1 MKHSISAAA
10 RIAGLSLDVIRSWER
25 RYKLVE
31 PTRDASGVRLYSDE
45 EVARL
50 ALAREATRLGHPIR
64 RVAHLSDEELEKLVE
79 RKSSQGAG
87 NSDVVARLMRAMH
100 ANQPAAVS
108 QILRSAALLTPAHEF
123 VLEIL
128 APALR
133 EIGREWEN
141 RELAIWQEHFLSNQ
155 MLAVT
160 ATLEP
165 AVPGEARILLATP
178 PFERH
183 GFGIALAAVL
193 AGAHGVAA
201 CNLGVAVPADEL
213 IAAARRLNVTA
224 VVVGMTQESVPE
236 KEALHYARAL
246 NRGLPRGVE
255 LVLGGKT
262 GTWIAHLL
270 RRGRI
275 RSVATLEEFDVLCRR
290 WR

>member
-100 ANQPAAVS
+100 ANQPTAVS

-160 ATLEP
+160 ATLER
-165 AVPGEARILLATP
+165 AVP
-178 PFERH
+178 
-183 GFGIALAAVL
+183 
-193 AGAHGVAA
+193 
-201 CNLGVAVPADEL
+201 
-213 IAAARRLNVTA
+213 
-224 VVVGMTQESVPE
+224 
-236 KEALHYARAL
+236 
-246 NRGLPRGVE
+246 
-255 LVLGGKT
+255 
-262 GTWIAHLL
+262 
-270 RRGRI
+270 
-275 RSVATLEEFDVLCRR
+275 
-290 WR
+290 